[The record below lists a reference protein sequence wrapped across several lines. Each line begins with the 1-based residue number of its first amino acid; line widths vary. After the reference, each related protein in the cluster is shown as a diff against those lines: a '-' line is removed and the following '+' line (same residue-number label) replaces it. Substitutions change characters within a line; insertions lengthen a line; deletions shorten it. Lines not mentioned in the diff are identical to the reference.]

1 MLVASVENNLNHF
14 LSILEFT
21 FHSFHYSFSIF
32 SRRWCCLHHV
42 IIMLKFGWNVL
53 QKSSANLDSS
63 GEGDTEY
70 WIGCAQWFRSTQLV
84 LASNFKCIHW
94 ALSLSHER
102 FFLKADCLGTSALFR
117 CWANMQACSWK
128 SHILEVL
135 YKPTVNNSKT
145 LAAAASS
152 KLTEVVEK
160 SVSVLSS
167 WFVSHVHLNVFG

>member
-1 MLVASVENNLNHF
+1 MVFFPFFPVDDAAF
-14 LSILEFT
+14 
-21 FHSFHYSFSIF
+21 
-32 SRRWCCLHHV
+32 
-42 IIMLKFGWNVL
+42 IILKFGWNVL
-53 QKSSANLDSS
+53 QKSSANLESS

-84 LASNFKCIHW
+84 LAAKFQVSPLDPFVE
-94 ALSLSHER
+94 SLKV
-102 FFLKADCLGTSALFR
+102 FFWKQIVSEHLRYSSLLR

-128 SHILEVL
+128 AHILEVL
-135 YKPTVNNSKT
+135 YTSTVNNSKT